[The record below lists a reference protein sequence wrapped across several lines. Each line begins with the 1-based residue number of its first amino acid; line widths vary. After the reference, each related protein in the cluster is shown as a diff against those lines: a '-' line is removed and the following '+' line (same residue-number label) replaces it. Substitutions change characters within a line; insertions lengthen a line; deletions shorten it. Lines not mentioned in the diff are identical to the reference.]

1 MTHRERFVAALNHEE
16 TDGVPLDLG
25 GGPVSQVHQ
34 TAYDDLLD
42 LLGLEPLEDA
52 KEGQRLWQDVVP
64 DERVLQRFDIDLR
77 GMWTGQPDGRPDTL
91 LGPLEYRDEWGVVYR
106 KAHERGEWITDGC
119 PLQHFDEPVPADL
132 DSIEWPDPGDPG
144 RVRGLREKAEQL
156 RSETDLAIVLNLE
169 SGPLGTAQRMRGF
182 TEILE
187 DLLIHKPFVEALFER
202 TTDVICGIAAAV
214 LGEVGDLIDA
224 ITIADDL
231 GFQTQPYMAPD
242 LYRSVVKPHH
252 ARVGDVIHRGTDA
265 KFVLHSDGA
274 ISTLIPD
281 LIEAGVQ
288 VINPVQ
294 VSAAGMDP
302 VGLKRE
308 FGEDLCFWGGIDT
321 HRLLPFGSPSEVAEG
336 VRRTIGTL
344 GAGGGYVLASVHNI
358 VAGVP
363 PENVVAMFDTAL
375 EVRRA

>member
-1 MTHRERFVAALNHEE
+1 
-16 TDGVPLDLG
+16 
-25 GGPVSQVHQ
+25 
-34 TAYDDLLD
+34 
-42 LLGLEPLEDA
+42 
-52 KEGQRLWQDVVP
+52 
-64 DERVLQRFDIDLR
+64 
-77 GMWTGQPDGRPDTL
+77 
-91 LGPLEYRDEWGVVYR
+91 
-106 KAHERGEWITDGC
+106 
-119 PLQHFDEPVPADL
+119 
-132 DSIEWPDPGDPG
+132 
-144 RVRGLREKAEQL
+144 
-156 RSETDLAIVLNLE
+156 
-169 SGPLGTAQRMRGF
+169 MRGF